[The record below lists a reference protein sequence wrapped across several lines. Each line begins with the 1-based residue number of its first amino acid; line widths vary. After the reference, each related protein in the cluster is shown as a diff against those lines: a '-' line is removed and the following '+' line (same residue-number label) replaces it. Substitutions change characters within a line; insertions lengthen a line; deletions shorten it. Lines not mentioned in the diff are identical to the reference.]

1 MSKIISRSAHTGVL
15 TMLECM
21 FVCKRYSGGPVG
33 KIYLNWSQL
42 VSIGINWY
50 QLVSIDLNW
59 YYQMILIDLNWSQ
72 LISID
77 LNWYQLI
84 FSKISTHLIRFDRFF
99 EIFKIFEKIKKT
111 EKYGKTQKS
120 IDLNWSQLISN
131 DLNWSQM
138 ISIDLKWSQF
148 IFYQKKIVLRHIYCF
163 YLHFSIQTQ

>member
-1 MSKIISRSAHTGVL
+1 MREFHILWIETFLLNRSHFL
-15 TMLECM
+15 QWWPRWQNL
-21 FVCKRYSGGPVG
+21 
-33 KIYLNWSQL
+33 SQL
-42 VSIGINWY
+42 ISIGINWY
-50 QLVSIDLNW
+50 QLVSIGINW
-59 YYQMILIDLNWSQ
+59 SQLVLPNDLNWSQ

-99 EIFKIFEKIKKT
+99 EIFKIFEKIKKP

-138 ISIDLKWSQF
+138 ISIYLNWSQF

>member
-1 MSKIISRSAHTGVL
+1 MVAPLAKFIS
-15 TMLECM
+15 
-21 FVCKRYSGGPVG
+21 
-33 KIYLNWSQL
+33 IDLNWYQL
-42 VSIGINWY
+42 VSIGINWS
-50 QLVSIDLNW
+50 QLVLPN
-59 YYQMILIDLNWSQ
+59 DLNWSQ

-131 DLNWSQM
+131 DLNWSQL
-138 ISIDLKWSQF
+138 ISIYFLS
-148 IFYQKKIVLRHIYCF
+148 KKNSFKAYILLLFAFFDSNTINKNYKTTNWVDWMFGCI
-163 YLHFSIQTQ
+163 